1 MKSNQ
6 YFTLVRFCLNP
17 ALLTRREDGFLIPA
31 NRSSTPS
38 YLLELVHRCV
48 GYLNTC
54 IEKLNGVDLIE
65 VGTQELGQE
74 VDTVI
79 PIFLEIYA
87 VAKQHD
93 SQVSNLL
100 DALKEISHDFFYQ
113 ATKEH
118 GALFDHEDKAVEL
131 EDFEKEKNS
140 HITDFLR
147 KYGGEKISSPLAVE
161 FPLLSSTGEQV
172 NITIDKQLPPNP
184 DVFLELPKPFE
195 IAVLA
200 SGINVDKM
208 QATLREPK
216 TLTNLR
222 DVKIVDYT
230 ADTHDVLE
238 RVGEAALKIP
248 RKAYVAKI
256 ETRRD
261 EKNRLK
267 KYLVNFEPLTDE
279 EIQNLI
285 QLESTSQSILS

>member
-184 DVFLELPKPFE
+184 DIFLELPKPFE

-216 TLTNLR
+216 ALTNLR
-222 DVKIVDYT
+222 DGKIVDYT
-230 ADTHDVLE
+230 ADTHDILE
-238 RVGEAALKIP
+238 RVGEAALKVP

-279 EIQNLI
+279 EIQKLI